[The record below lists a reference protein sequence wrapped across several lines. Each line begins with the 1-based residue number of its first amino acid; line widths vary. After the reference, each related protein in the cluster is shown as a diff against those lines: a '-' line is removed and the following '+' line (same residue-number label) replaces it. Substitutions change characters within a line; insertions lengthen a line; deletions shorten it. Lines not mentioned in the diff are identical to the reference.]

1 MIKYTEDHEWL
12 AIHDDVATVGITAH
26 AAEQLGDI
34 IFIELPE
41 EGTAVAEGD
50 EIVVI
55 ESVKAA
61 SDITAPVSGTIVEA
75 NTDVVDDPASV
86 NDDAMSA
93 WFFKIKLDD
102 PSIVEG
108 FMDEDAYEALIS

>member
-1 MIKYTEDHEWL
+1 MTKYTEDHEWL
-12 AIHDDVATVGITAH
+12 NLVDDVATVGITPH

-41 EGTAVAEGD
+41 VGKAVSEGD

-61 SDITAPVSGTIVEA
+61 SDITAPLSGEIIEVNEA
-75 NTDVVDDPASV
+75 IVDDPASV
-86 NDDAMSA
+86 NDDAEEA
-93 WFFKIKLDD
+93 WFFKLRLTDPADFDALLDA
-102 PSIVEG
+102 
-108 FMDEDAYEALIS
+108 DAYEAMIS

>member
-12 AIHDDVATVGITAH
+12 DLADGVATVGITAH

-41 EGTAVAEGD
+41 AGTAVSEGD
-50 EIVVI
+50 EIVII

-61 SDITAPVSGTIVEA
+61 SDITAPLDGEIVEVNEA
-75 NTDVVDDPASV
+75 IVDDPGSV
-86 NDDAMSA
+86 NADADGT
-93 WFFKIKLDD
+93 WFFKMKLADESRFED
-102 PSIVEG
+102 L
-108 FMDEDAYEALIS
+108 MDADAYEAMIS

>member
-12 AIHDDVATVGITAH
+12 ELHDDVATVGITTH

-41 EGTAVAEGD
+41 ENTDVAEGD

-61 SDITAPVSGTIVEA
+61 SDITAPVSGTIVEVNA
-75 NTDVVDDPASV
+75 AVVDDPASV
-86 NDDAMSA
+86 NDDAMAA

-108 FMDEDAYEALIS
+108 LMDEDAYDAMIG

>member
-12 AIHDDVATVGITAH
+12 DIADGVATVGITAH

-41 EGTAVAEGD
+41 AGRQVSEGE

-61 SDITAPVSGTIVEA
+61 SDITAPLDGEILEVNESI
-75 NTDVVDDPASV
+75 VDDPAVV
-86 NDDAMSA
+86 NADAEAA
-93 WFFKIKLDD
+93 WFFKMRLADADAAEGLLDA
-102 PSIVEG
+102 
-108 FMDEDAYEALIS
+108 DAYEAMIG